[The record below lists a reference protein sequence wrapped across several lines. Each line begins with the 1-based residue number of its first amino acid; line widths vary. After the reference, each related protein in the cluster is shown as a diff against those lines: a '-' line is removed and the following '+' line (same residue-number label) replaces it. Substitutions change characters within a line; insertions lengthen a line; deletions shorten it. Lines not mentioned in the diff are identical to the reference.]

1 MCIRFFFFTALLFL
15 FFFPFALPFNSVN
28 LSVLCSPFA
37 VSLCSYTHIYISTCT
52 LAKQEH

>member
-1 MCIRFFFFTALLFL
+1 MCIRFFFYRSSFS

-37 VSLCSYTHIYISTCT
+37 VSFCSYTHIYISTCT